1 MDQLHEFQR
10 RSTTRI
16 VVGQGAEAKLPEV
29 AGALRPD
36 GVFVLHDPAVSALAT
51 RVATALR
58 GHTIA
63 VDGGERVKRLE
74 RVGEL
79 AARLQQSGA
88 TRGSLLIAV
97 GGGTISDLVGFLAAV
112 YLRGVPF
119 VVCATT
125 TLAAC
130 DAALGG
136 KNGVDL
142 GGLKNRLGTIRQP
155 DAVIADPAWLQSLP
169 DEAFRE
175 GLVEVVKKAAVL
187 DATAFAELEALAP
200 ALAARDVAATT
211 TAIERAVTM
220 KMGIVHADETE
231 GDRRRALNF
240 GHTIGHALESLADGR
255 LRHGAAVAIGM
266 LAECRAAAVP
276 DPVVAR
282 LRTLL
287 RRLSVATAVPPELN
301 QAGELWHRAQL
312 DKKATRGNVP
322 MYVPFAIGEGRL
334 VSLTEPALQRALH
347 EA

>member
-1 MDQLHEFQR
+1 MDQLHEFHR

-79 AARLQQSGA
+79 AAQLQQSGA

-155 DAVIADPAWLQSLP
+155 DAVVADVGWLQSLS

-175 GLVEVVKKAAVL
+175 GLVEVVKKACVL
-187 DATAFAELEALAP
+187 DAAAFTRLEALAP
-200 ALAARDVAATT
+200 ALCARDVDATT
-211 TAIERAVTM
+211 IAIELAVVM
-220 KMGIVHADETE
+220 KMAIVHADETE

-255 LRHGAAVAIGM
+255 LRHGVAVAIGM
-266 LAECRAAAVP
+266 LAECRAAAAPEAVADRLDALLKRLLVP
-276 DPVVAR
+276 
-282 LRTLL
+282 
-287 RRLSVATAVPPELN
+287 TAVPPEY
-301 QAGELWHRAQL
+301 ARADELWRRAQL

-322 MYVPFAIGEGRL
+322 MYVPFAIGEGR
-334 VSLTEPALQRALH
+334 VVPLTEGALQRALQGR
-347 EA
+347 